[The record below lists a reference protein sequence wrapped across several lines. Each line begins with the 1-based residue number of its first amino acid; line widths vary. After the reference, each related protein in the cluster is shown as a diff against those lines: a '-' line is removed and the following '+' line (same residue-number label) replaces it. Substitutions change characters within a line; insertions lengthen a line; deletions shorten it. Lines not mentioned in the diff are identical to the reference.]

1 MPPDTFWGM
10 TQAQLITL
18 ADQHQAAHN
27 TGGSHPQP
35 ESGPGLLAL
44 AAM

>member
-1 MPPDTFWGM
+1 M

-27 TGGSHPQP
+27 TGGTQSH
-35 ESGPGLLAL
+35 ESGPGLMAL

>member
-1 MPPDTFWGM
+1 M

-27 TGGSHPQP
+27 TGGTSTN
-35 ESGPGLLAL
+35 SGPGLLAM
-44 AAM
+44 AAMQ

>member
-1 MPPDTFWGM
+1 M

-27 TGGSHPQP
+27 TGGSTHD
-35 ESGPGLLAL
+35 SGPGLLAM
-44 AAM
+44 AAMQ